1 MILSATQ
8 RAHRAS
14 RERYTV
20 LRNRC
25 ALAGIPADMIRM
37 TPNRMLATLLEDWTS
52 LTPLLVDDVD
62 SHGTDAVVLRF
73 PVAPRWVTNSLTPGG
88 AA

>member
-52 LTPLLVDDVD
+52 LTPMLVDDA

-73 PVAPRWVTNSLTPGG
+73 PVPPRLVMYPCTPGG
-88 AA
+88 VA